1 MVSCVRCFEFHGH
14 FHEDISENSL
24 KQWFIEPFILRTDER
39 EDAKLHAGKQSK
51 IIDAIVQCKGNV
63 VCCVKKAI
71 FCHCKHNFIRKHNWK
86 KKIFIDIGIVIELSR
101 YFSFAKL
108 TSITCYA
115 TRFGK
120 SKYLETSP

>member
-51 IIDAIVQCKGNV
+51 IIDAIVQCKGKRSV
-63 VCCVKKAI
+63 LCKESHILSLQTILFASTIEKK
-71 FCHCKHNFIRKHNWK
+71 N
-86 KKIFIDIGIVIELSR
+86 IFIDIGNVIELSR

-108 TSITCYA
+108 TSITCYT